1 MASSDF
7 FNKWKFPSI
16 RVLLPFPKTK
26 SFEPVV
32 AVTVNHSGS
41 TSGRIPSIHTFG
53 LLLRLLAKHTTGR
66 KRGKRI
72 SPKPPQRWRTGSLQ
86 AQEQWRP
93 AGQHSLPAHH
103 SFLFPRLEFLWVL
116 WARSNWGFE
125 FPALPTTVK
134 VPMLIHVGSICRWQ
148 RRGSVSSQPVYK
160 LHVFLLTR

>member
-1 MASSDF
+1 MVSSDF

-16 RVLLPFPKTK
+16 RVLLAFPKTK

-32 AVTVNHSGS
+32 AVTVTHSGS
-41 TSGRIPSIHTFG
+41 TSGRTPSIHAFG
-53 LLLRLLAKHTTGR
+53 LLLN
-66 KRGKRI
+66 
-72 SPKPPQRWRTGSLQ
+72 PPQQWRTTSLQ

-103 SFLFPRLEFLWVL
+103 SFLFPRLEFLGVL
-116 WARSNWGFE
+116 WVRSNWGFE

-148 RRGSVSSQPVYK
+148 RRDLVSSQPVYK
-160 LHVFLLTR
+160 LHVFLLTRQRDRGARESMSSIAL